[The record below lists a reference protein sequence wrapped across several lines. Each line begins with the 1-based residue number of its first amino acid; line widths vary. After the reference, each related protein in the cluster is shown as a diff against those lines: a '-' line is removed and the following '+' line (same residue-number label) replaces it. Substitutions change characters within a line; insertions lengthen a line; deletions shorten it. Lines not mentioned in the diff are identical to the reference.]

1 MGHLF
6 TTCKKLCFRILD
18 ILEKK
23 LHKNKIRMK
32 ISKLLS
38 VVRTTQRQFST
49 SRLQMT
55 KLEGKVAIVTASTQ
69 GIGLAI
75 AQRLHS
81 DGANVVISS
90 RKAANVDEALATF
103 SSHDKILGMPCHVGK
118 SDILVSNA
126 GTNPTFGPMMDCSED
141 AWDKIFEVNVKAAF
155 FLAKEVAPHIAA
167 QDGGS
172 IVFISSIGGLH
183 PIPMIMPYSVSKT
196 ALLGLTKALSFELSP
211 DNIRVNC
218 VAPGIID
225 TKFAGALTSNEF
237 IATKALENC
246 HIKRF
251 GRPEDIGNVVS
262 FLCSSDSAYITGENL
277 VVAGGMPSRL

>member
-23 LHKNKIRMK
+23 LHRNKIRMK

-118 SDILVSNA
+118 IDILVSNA

>member
-1 MGHLF
+1 
-6 TTCKKLCFRILD
+6 
-18 ILEKK
+18 
-23 LHKNKIRMK
+23 
-32 ISKLLS
+32 
-38 VVRTTQRQFST
+38 
-49 SRLQMT
+49 MT

-118 SDILVSNA
+118 SEDRQKLVQETLDKFGKIDILVSNA